1 MIILLSAADILQ
13 VCAEAGTIRKGET
26 PLAGRKYGLDLGTMN
41 IRIFQGGHGLV
52 VYEKNMIA
60 IQRKKE
66 VAAIGNDAFEM
77 YERTPASIVISNPVR
92 DGVIA
97 DINNMN
103 KVAEALL
110 KKCGCTSGFMRNNSF
125 YLVKLPVFSWIK
137 STLTLFC
144 GGSKGFFVFNVHFTQ
159 V

>member
-77 YERTPASIVISNPVR
+77 YAPNLLATIEETNKNMKVLLEQNLLLQEKVLSLEKKISNLEQNHNAAMKR
-92 DGVIA
+92 
-97 DINNMN
+97 
-103 KVAEALL
+103 
-110 KKCGCTSGFMRNNSF
+110 
-125 YLVKLPVFSWIK
+125 
-137 STLTLFC
+137 
-144 GGSKGFFVFNVHFTQ
+144 
-159 V
+159 

>member
-1 MIILLSAADILQ
+1 
-13 VCAEAGTIRKGET
+13 
-26 PLAGRKYGLDLGTMN
+26 MN

-103 KVAEALL
+103 KVAETLL
-110 KKCGCTSGFMRNNSF
+110 KKCGCTTGFMRNNSF
-125 YLVKLPVFSWIK
+125 YLAVPSDVTEVEKRAYFDRS
-137 STLTLFC
+137 
-144 GGSKGFFVFNVHFTQ
+144 
-159 V
+159 

>member
-1 MIILLSAADILQ
+1 M
-13 VCAEAGTIRKGET
+13 
-26 PLAGRKYGLDLGTMN
+26 AGRKYGLDLGTMN

-97 DINNMN
+97 DINN
-103 KVAEALL
+103 KVRMYNGLHE
-110 KKCGCTSGFMRNNSF
+110 K
-125 YLVKLPVFSWIK
+125 
-137 STLTLFC
+137 
-144 GGSKGFFVFNVHFTQ
+144 
-159 V
+159 

>member
-60 IQRKKE
+60 IQRKN
-66 VAAIGNDAFEM
+66 AIEQKLGFW
-77 YERTPASIVISNPVR
+77 ERLYFKYIR
-92 DGVIA
+92 
-97 DINNMN
+97 
-103 KVAEALL
+103 
-110 KKCGCTSGFMRNNSF
+110 
-125 YLVKLPVFSWIK
+125 
-137 STLTLFC
+137 LF
-144 GGSKGFFVFNVHFTQ
+144 
-159 V
+159 

>member
-103 KVAEALL
+103 KVAETLL
-110 KKCGCTSGFMRNNSF
+110 KKCGS
-125 YLVKLPVFSWIK
+125 
-137 STLTLFC
+137 
-144 GGSKGFFVFNVHFTQ
+144 
-159 V
+159 